1 MMRFTW
7 EMARK
12 DEYAS
17 KMCLESYIIFR
28 YLLPLWQKKRWSY
41 GDSEM
46 WTTSFPKQISWS
58 TLLIDLLAN
67 IVPVYITLTY
77 LLDLWDTFAHKQ
89 MWNMYSKF
97 E

>member
-1 MMRFTW
+1 
-7 EMARK
+7 
-12 DEYAS
+12 
-17 KMCLESYIIFR
+17 
-28 YLLPLWQKKRWSY
+28 
-41 GDSEM
+41 M

-58 TLLIDLLAN
+58 TLLIDLLAK

-77 LLDLWDTFAHKQ
+77 LLDLWDKFAYKQ